1 MKILYVTNMYPT
13 KETPFDGVFIKE
25 QVQYCHDKYN
35 VDYKIFLIK
44 RSGNKYLNYVKSIFQ
59 IMKIN
64 SKGNFDLIHVHF
76 GLSGM
81 FLFFKPFIKVPV
93 VLTLHGCDV
102 QSFKKKDGLL
112 QKIGKMAAA
121 NADRIIILNDKM
133 ANILKMH
140 QAKSVKIPCGI
151 NFEIFDQERNNL
163 DNKSFLIGF
172 PSNRKREVKNYPLFK
187 AITDALTNKG
197 YNIEVIEFINFTRKE
212 MASQLS
218 KLDCLLM
225 TSHSEGSPQII
236 KEAML
241 CEVPIVTTKVGDVE
255 FLLNGV
261 KNCFVIDSFKP
272 EPFVEKIKE
281 VFILPP
287 AGRKTNGKEKIKN
300 LELDQQSVCSNIYK
314 VYKDLLSPRGDNKKF
329 NYH

>member
-1 MKILYVTNMYPT
+1 MYPT

-44 RSGNKYLNYVKSIFQ
+44 RSGNKYFNYIKSILQ
-59 IMKIN
+59 IMKII

-76 GLSGM
+76 GLSGL

-102 QSFKKKDGLL
+102 QSFKKRDGLL
-112 QKIGKMAAA
+112 QRIGKMAAS

-133 ANILKMH
+133 ANILKKQ
-140 QAKSVKIPCGI
+140 QAKAVKIPCGI
-151 NFEIFDQERNNL
+151 NPEIFNLERNNL
-163 DNKSFLIGF
+163 NNKGFLIGF
-172 PSNRKREVKNYPLFK
+172 PSDRTREVKNFPLFK
-187 AITDALTNKG
+187 KITDSLKILG
-197 YNIEVIEFINFTRKE
+197 YDIEITEFINLTRKD
-212 MASQLS
+212 MARRLSQ
-218 KLDCLLM
+218 LDCLLM

-261 KNCFVIDSFKP
+261 KNCFVIDSFQP

-281 VFILPP
+281 ILNLMPEQ
-287 AGRKTNGKEKIKN
+287 RKTNGKAKIKD
-300 LELDQQSVCSNIYK
+300 LELDQQAVCSNIYG
-314 VYKDLLSPRGDNKKF
+314 VYEDLLAQREESKKI
-329 NYH
+329 NYY